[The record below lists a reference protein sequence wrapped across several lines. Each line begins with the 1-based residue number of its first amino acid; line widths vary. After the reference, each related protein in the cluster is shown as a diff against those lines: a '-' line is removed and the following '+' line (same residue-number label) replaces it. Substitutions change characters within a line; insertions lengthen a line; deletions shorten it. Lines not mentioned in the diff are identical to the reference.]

1 MDSSALSGGAPKTS
15 GLTAM
20 TSAPHRE
27 REQSPMKKVIKQ
39 LYSGAIKAL

>member
-1 MDSSALSGGAPKTS
+1 VDSSALSGGAPKTS
-15 GLTAM
+15 GLSSI

-27 REQSPMKKVIKQ
+27 REQSPMKKVMQQ